1 MAPRLASKFEINADM
16 GEGFGRWKMGPD
28 EELMPYIDA
37 ANIACGFH
45 AGDPSIMHKTIAL
58 CKQHGV
64 KAGAHPGLAD
74 LLGFG
79 RRKMEIDPKDMY
91 CMVLYQVGALK
102 AMLDAQGVPLAHI
115 KPHGE
120 LFFYMQRDLAIMRAV
135 LEACATFKVPVYGAW
150 NAAQAEMCA
159 ELGVEFQGE
168 VYVDID
174 YSPEGALLP
183 VAKSQP
189 ATPER
194 CYERAKRAMVTDS
207 GADSEGT
214 EFSFGFKGKAFSICI
229 HSDMSTVMENVKGVR
244 SMASKRVS
252 ARDFTVGWVCALPVE
267 LAAAEGIMD
276 EQFAEI
282 PSPSTDNNIY
292 SYGRIKD
299 HNVVIVCL
307 PAGHIG
313 TNSAATAASLMR
325 SKFPCLRFGLLVGIG
340 SGVPNL
346 DDDIDI
352 RLGDVVISQPEGQHG
367 GVIQYD
373 FGKTG
378 ANGRIARIGSLNA
391 PPQILLGALSKLCA
405 NDFLNKTQIHV
416 HLSKISRQSD
426 FASPGPER
434 DTLFEATSTH
444 VTGATC
450 TKCRPAVEREQR
462 TTTTPVLFCG
472 NIASGNQVMRD
483 GPTRDKYSR
492 DLGGVLCFEMWAAGL
507 MNSFPCIVVR
517 GICDYADAH
526 KNEQWRP
533 YAAATAASFGKE
545 LLCYIPPLMP
555 SARHASENPLQRPHF
570 LVPFGRNENFVG
582 RETILMK
589 LLKRIPPTANGD
601 ACPRTAIVGL
611 GGIGKTQVA
620 IEAAYRVREA
630 HPDCSVFWVPA
641 VSVEMFG
648 NHYRKIGRALKL
660 KNIED
665 PKADVK
671 TLVRTALERDD
682 INSWLLIVDNADDT
696 GLLFNGPKLA
706 AYIPYSRRGSILFT
720 SRNSIIAARFDGV
733 HALHLSEM
741 NAQEAARLL
750 HTDLSESQ
758 IDNGRSTT
766 QLLEKLTYLPLALK
780 QASAYLKANI
790 YTSISQYLEYCEA
803 SDEEQ
808 IKLLGEDFDDQY
820 RYESIQ
826 NPVAKTWFISF
837 DNIARDNPLAASYLG
852 FSCHFA
858 ERYIPPAL
866 LPPGESERQTHEAIS
881 TLMAYAFIKKRHA
894 AGNLEIHRLVRL
906 AMQNW
911 LKRQGKEQQQFSETL
926 SASYTEKGSRLLSGL
941 SKTRDFNAQFYVKK
955 NDIEEAKA
963 TNQQSFQSNKQLL
976 APEQAVTQTVPER
989 PAHGRKSQGE
999 TGEVP
1004 WIAQRHW
1011 H

>member
-1 MAPRLASKFEINADM
+1 MAPGLASKFEINADM

-120 LFFYMQRDLAIMRAV
+120 LFFYMQRDLTIMRAV

-150 NAAQAEMCA
+150 NTAQAEMCA

-168 VYVDID
+168 VRPDRQ
-174 YSPEGALLP
+174 P
-183 VAKSQP
+183 VL
-189 ATPER
+189 
-194 CYERAKRAMVTDS
+194 
-207 GADSEGT
+207 SE
-214 EFSFGFKGKAFSICI
+214 FKG
-229 HSDMSTVMENVKGVR
+229 
-244 SMASKRVS
+244 SMAPKRVS
-252 ARDFTVGWVCALPVE
+252 TRDFTVGWVCALPVE

-307 PAGHIG
+307 PAGHMG
-313 TNSAATAASLMR
+313 TNSAATAASLMK

-373 FGKTG
+373 FGKNG

-416 HLSKISRQSD
+416 HLSKISRHSHN
-426 FASPGPER
+426 GIVR
-434 DTLFEATSTH
+434 
-444 VTGATC
+444 
-450 TKCRPAVEREQR
+450 QR
-462 TTTTPVLFCG
+462 
-472 NIASGNQVMRD
+472 IAMLH
-483 GPTRDKYSR
+483 PTI
-492 DLGGVLCFEMWAAGL
+492 GVKRWTRIWK
-507 MNSFPCIVVR
+507 S
-517 GICDYADAH
+517 
-526 KNEQWRP
+526 
-533 YAAATAASFGKE
+533 
-545 LLCYIPPLMP
+545 
-555 SARHASENPLQRPHF
+555 PHF
-570 LVPFGRNENFVG
+570 LIPFGRNENFVG
-582 RETILMK
+582 RETILSK
-589 LLKRIPPTANGD
+589 LLERIPPTANGD

-611 GGIGKTQVA
+611 EGIGKTQVA
-620 IEAAYRVREA
+620 IEAAYRVREV

-641 VSVEMFG
+641 VSVEMFD

-660 KNIED
+660 RNIEG

-706 AYIPYSRRGSILFT
+706 AYIPSRRRGSILFT
-720 SRNSIIAARFDGV
+720 SRNSIMAARFDGV
-733 HALHLSEM
+733 RALNLSEM

-750 HTDLSESQ
+750 HTGLSESQ
-758 IDNGRSTT
+758 IDNGQSTT

-808 IKLLGEDFDDQY
+808 IKLLG
-820 RYESIQ
+820 
-826 NPVAKTWFISF
+826 
-837 DNIARDNPLAASYLG
+837 
-852 FSCHFA
+852 
-858 ERYIPPAL
+858 
-866 LPPGESERQTHEAIS
+866 
-881 TLMAYAFIKKRHA
+881 
-894 AGNLEIHRLVRL
+894 
-906 AMQNW
+906 
-911 LKRQGKEQQQFSETL
+911 
-926 SASYTEKGSRLLSGL
+926 
-941 SKTRDFNAQFYVKK
+941 
-955 NDIEEAKA
+955 
-963 TNQQSFQSNKQLL
+963 
-976 APEQAVTQTVPER
+976 
-989 PAHGRKSQGE
+989 
-999 TGEVP
+999 
-1004 WIAQRHW
+1004 
-1011 H
+1011 

>member
-1 MAPRLASKFEINADM
+1 
-16 GEGFGRWKMGPD
+16 
-28 EELMPYIDA
+28 
-37 ANIACGFH
+37 
-45 AGDPSIMHKTIAL
+45 
-58 CKQHGV
+58 
-64 KAGAHPGLAD
+64 
-74 LLGFG
+74 
-79 RRKMEIDPKDMY
+79 
-91 CMVLYQVGALK
+91 
-102 AMLDAQGVPLAHI
+102 
-115 KPHGE
+115 
-120 LFFYMQRDLAIMRAV
+120 
-135 LEACATFKVPVYGAW
+135 
-150 NAAQAEMCA
+150 
-159 ELGVEFQGE
+159 
-168 VYVDID
+168 
-174 YSPEGALLP
+174 
-183 VAKSQP
+183 
-189 ATPER
+189 
-194 CYERAKRAMVTDS
+194 
-207 GADSEGT
+207 
-214 EFSFGFKGKAFSICI
+214 
-229 HSDMSTVMENVKGVR
+229 
-244 SMASKRVS
+244 MASKRVS

-733 HALHLSEM
+733 HALHLSET

-941 SKTRDFNAQFYVKK
+941 SKTRDTDFNAQFYVKK

>member
-1 MAPRLASKFEINADM
+1 MAPGLASKFEINADM

-120 LFFYMQRDLAIMRAV
+120 LFFYMQRDLTIMRAV

-150 NAAQAEMCA
+150 NTAQAEMCA

-207 GADSEGT
+207 GVDSEGT
-214 EFSFGFKGKAFSICI
+214 VFSFGFKG
-229 HSDMSTVMENVKGVR
+229 
-244 SMASKRVS
+244 SMAPKRVS
-252 ARDFTVGWVCALPVE
+252 TRDFTVGWVCALPVE

-307 PAGHIG
+307 PAGHMG
-313 TNSAATAASLMR
+313 TNSAATAASLMK

-416 HLSKISRQSD
+416 HLSKISRQ
-426 FASPGPER
+426 
-434 DTLFEATSTH
+434 
-444 VTGATC
+444 
-450 TKCRPAVEREQR
+450 
-462 TTTTPVLFCG
+462 
-472 NIASGNQVMRD
+472 
-483 GPTRDKYSR
+483 
-492 DLGGVLCFEMWAAGL
+492 
-507 MNSFPCIVVR
+507 
-517 GICDYADAH
+517 
-526 KNEQWRP
+526 
-533 YAAATAASFGKE
+533 
-545 LLCYIPPLMP
+545 
-555 SARHASENPLQRPHF
+555 
-570 LVPFGRNENFVG
+570 NENFVG
-582 RETILMK
+582 RETILSK
-589 LLKRIPPTANGD
+589 LLERIPPTANGD

-620 IEAAYRVREA
+620 IEAAYRVREV

-641 VSVEMFG
+641 VSVEMFD

-660 KNIED
+660 RNIEG

-706 AYIPYSRRGSILFT
+706 AYIPSSRRGSILFT
-720 SRNSIIAARFDGV
+720 SRNSIMAARFDGV
-733 HALHLSEM
+733 RALNLSEM

-750 HTDLSESQ
+750 HTGLSESQ
-758 IDNGRSTT
+758 IDNGQSTT
-766 QLLEKLTYLPLALK
+766 QLLEKLTYLP
-780 QASAYLKANI
+780 I
-790 YTSISQYLEYCEA
+790 
-803 SDEEQ
+803 
-808 IKLLGEDFDDQY
+808 
-820 RYESIQ
+820 
-826 NPVAKTWFISF
+826 
-837 DNIARDNPLAASYLG
+837 
-852 FSCHFA
+852 
-858 ERYIPPAL
+858 
-866 LPPGESERQTHEAIS
+866 
-881 TLMAYAFIKKRHA
+881 
-894 AGNLEIHRLVRL
+894 
-906 AMQNW
+906 
-911 LKRQGKEQQQFSETL
+911 
-926 SASYTEKGSRLLSGL
+926 
-941 SKTRDFNAQFYVKK
+941 
-955 NDIEEAKA
+955 
-963 TNQQSFQSNKQLL
+963 
-976 APEQAVTQTVPER
+976 
-989 PAHGRKSQGE
+989 
-999 TGEVP
+999 
-1004 WIAQRHW
+1004 
-1011 H
+1011 

>member
-1 MAPRLASKFEINADM
+1 MASGLASKFEINADM

-102 AMLDAQGVPLAHI
+102 AMLDAQGVSLAHI

-120 LFFYMQRDLAIMRAV
+120 LFFYMQRDLTIMRAV
-135 LEACATFKVPVYGAW
+135 LKACATFKVPVYGAW

-194 CYERAKRAMVTDS
+194 CYEKAKRAMMTDS

-214 EFSFGFKGKAFSICI
+214 VFSFGFKGKAF
-229 HSDMSTVMENVKGVR
+229 NL
-244 SMASKRVS
+244 MAPKRVS

-299 HNVVIVCL
+299 HNVVIACL
-307 PAGHIG
+307 PAGHMG
-313 TNSAATAASLMR
+313 TSSAATAASLMK

-378 ANGRIARIGSLNA
+378 VNGRIARIGSLNA

-405 NDFLNKTQIHV
+405 NDFLNKTQVHV
-416 HLSKISRQSD
+416 HLSKISRQSE

-434 DTLFEATSTH
+434 DILFEATSTH
-444 VTGATC
+444 INGPTC
-450 TKCRPAVEREQR
+450 TKCRPAVERER
-462 TTTTPVLFCG
+462 RMGTAPVLFCG
-472 NIASGNQVMRD
+472 NIASGNQALRD

-545 LLCYIPPLMP
+545 LLCYIPPLVS

-582 RETILMK
+582 RETILIK
-589 LLKRIPPTANGD
+589 LLERIPPTANGD

-620 IEAAYRVREA
+620 IEAAYRVREV

-641 VSVEMFG
+641 VSVEMFS
-648 NHYRKIGRALKL
+648 NYYRKIGRALKL
-660 KNIED
+660 KHIED

-733 HALHLSEM
+733 NALHLSEM

-750 HTDLSESQ
+750 HTGLSESQ
-758 IDNGRSTT
+758 IDNGRSTA
-766 QLLEKLTYLPLALK
+766 QLLEKLTYLP
-780 QASAYLKANI
+780 I
-790 YTSISQYLEYCEA
+790 
-803 SDEEQ
+803 
-808 IKLLGEDFDDQY
+808 
-820 RYESIQ
+820 
-826 NPVAKTWFISF
+826 
-837 DNIARDNPLAASYLG
+837 
-852 FSCHFA
+852 
-858 ERYIPPAL
+858 
-866 LPPGESERQTHEAIS
+866 
-881 TLMAYAFIKKRHA
+881 
-894 AGNLEIHRLVRL
+894 
-906 AMQNW
+906 
-911 LKRQGKEQQQFSETL
+911 
-926 SASYTEKGSRLLSGL
+926 
-941 SKTRDFNAQFYVKK
+941 
-955 NDIEEAKA
+955 
-963 TNQQSFQSNKQLL
+963 
-976 APEQAVTQTVPER
+976 
-989 PAHGRKSQGE
+989 
-999 TGEVP
+999 
-1004 WIAQRHW
+1004 
-1011 H
+1011 